1 MESMI
6 TEMDILGLGLLVI
19 VFILAGV
26 VGTMNGQDN

>member
-1 MESMI
+1 MI